1 MATAGVAVFA
11 MAIDLLSWS
20 CTVDRLS
27 LVLLEFKKNPS
38 ILGAMIRARLFVSEV
53 A

>member
-20 CTVDRLS
+20 CKVDRLS
-27 LVLLEFKKNPS
+27 LVLVEFEKNKLP
-38 ILGAMIRARLFVSEV
+38 LGAII
-53 A
+53 